1 MIAWLEEI
9 AGSALTAVNEGNIAA
24 LFSLFLITGL
34 TEIGIP
40 FPYIVDTVLFVSSC
54 QSRALTPQ
62 LGVVVL
68 VVFLGRHFGSS
79 VIYWLTRILGNAL
92 LSWMSRRFPRFHK
105 RYDRVTYR
113 IHRRA
118 VLGIAIT
125 RLMQLL
131 TLASVASGAIKVRYH
146 HFLLGVTMAAI
157 IFDGALIGLG
167 ILAGHGLQRYDIVP
181 SVLIVI
187 LGFIVVIGLVYGSWQ
202 LLQRRRNGQYS

>member
-9 AGSALTAVNEGNIAA
+9 AGLALAAVNEGNIAA
-24 LFSLFLITGL
+24 LCSLFLITGL

-40 FPYIVDTVLFVSSC
+40 FPYIVDTVLFVSSY
-54 QSRALTPQ
+54 QARTLTPQ

-79 VIYWLTRILGNAL
+79 VIYWFTRILGNAL
-92 LSWMSRRFPRFHK
+92 ISWMSRRFPRFHR

-146 HFLLGVTMAAI
+146 HFLLGVTMSAI
-157 IFDGALIGLG
+157 IFDGALI
-167 ILAGHGLQRYDIVP
+167 AGFQNNCLKPKNYD
-181 SVLIVI
+181 
-187 LGFIVVIGLVYGSWQ
+187 
-202 LLQRRRNGQYS
+202 

>member
-167 ILAGHGLQRYDIVP
+167 ILAGHGLRRYDIVP

>member
-1 MIAWLEEI
+1 VIAWLEEI

-167 ILAGHGLQRYDIVP
+167 ILAGHGLRRYDIVP